1 MMISMMI
8 SMCDINDSN
17 LCHLMLHNDVTF
29 CLMLSLGVWGLIF
42 RHAHQIA
49 NLSSTIAG
57 NW

>member
-1 MMISMMI
+1 MMI

-17 LCHLMLHNDVTF
+17 LCHLMLHNDVPF
-29 CLMLSLGVWGLIF
+29 SLMLSLGVWGLIF

-57 NW
+57 SW